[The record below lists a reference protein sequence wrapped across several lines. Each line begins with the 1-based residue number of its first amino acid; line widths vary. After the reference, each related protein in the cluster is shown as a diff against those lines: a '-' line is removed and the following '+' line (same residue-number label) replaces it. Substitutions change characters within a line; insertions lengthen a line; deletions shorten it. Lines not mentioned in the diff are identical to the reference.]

1 MYMDCTKGNAMTADR
16 LALIKYVIQQAGV
29 PSEHEST
36 QGIDNG
42 IQLDEEWMLL
52 HNKDLALRRDCTQVW
67 PPSDGV
73 VFKIRDSILCG
84 ATCILDDQGAP
95 VIFGES
101 QRILSSE
108 LAKSGRYK
116 AVLLQWLPNPV
127 DVMKILDQDRWA
139 NLGVVRGLSQGFED
153 SAVTTMGL
161 YAIQAYLYEIG
172 LDPNCFSLVYRSRW
186 FTDHNAQ
193 RSRPTAEALAKLD
206 SKPSKRRFV
215 DAPRTPELLLCI
227 VYTNTAA
234 DCLDGTKD
242 EDYIALRKEFH
253 KLDECMGPIALT
265 YWGLRFEVLSS
276 FKACEQRPWRRL
288 DSMVNTHC
296 TVIPGIQGKC
306 FAKDLLSLL
315 YLACDSKNKQA
326 LTCETLFDIQCVIMI
341 PSQRN

>member
-1 MYMDCTKGNAMTADR
+1 VDTDEEISSAKLERDQYRAQPNDFHTYRHVDSCHASSIEGAVQGDQIIHSATYGIIHRMYMDCTKGNAMTADR

-95 VIFGES
+95 VIFGET

-127 DVMKILDQDRWA
+127 DVMKILNQDRWA
-139 NLGVVRGLSQGFED
+139 NL
-153 SAVTTMGL
+153 
-161 YAIQAYLYEIG
+161 
-172 LDPNCFSLVYRSRW
+172 
-186 FTDHNAQ
+186 
-193 RSRPTAEALAKLD
+193 
-206 SKPSKRRFV
+206 
-215 DAPRTPELLLCI
+215 
-227 VYTNTAA
+227 
-234 DCLDGTKD
+234 
-242 EDYIALRKEFH
+242 
-253 KLDECMGPIALT
+253 
-265 YWGLRFEVLSS
+265 
-276 FKACEQRPWRRL
+276 
-288 DSMVNTHC
+288 
-296 TVIPGIQGKC
+296 
-306 FAKDLLSLL
+306 
-315 YLACDSKNKQA
+315 
-326 LTCETLFDIQCVIMI
+326 
-341 PSQRN
+341 